1 MDQPIVISVLVAGA
15 ILAALMAALGMAG
28 AVHVTSRRAHGYMHL
43 IFYAMLLMVA
53 LANLL
58 SGRDL
63 SSSNM
68 KFDEVAV
75 IVRHPLVS
83 LLQPLASLLLLTL
96 AGERLITHLIR
107 RDKAAQAPSALL
119 VAFLTFWVCTVAAPA
134 LLGAHPQ
141 VSHDYVYPLVI
152 GFAAVLATATERDLA
167 FGAARNALLV
177 FLAAGLLLIPFKPS
191 LVLDASYTQGL
202 LPGVPRLAGLAPH
215 AVSLGMLAQLGLLC
229 LLARPLQRVWLNRL
243 AWAMGLGVLF
253 LAQSK
258 TAWIS
263 FVLCSACILLV
274 RQGPGFMRRVGD
286 PVRPEFGIVALLAF
300 MAAVA
305 GLAALLMFGEV
316 DARLSSFFDSAQGAQ
331 LASMT
336 GRDQIWA
343 IAYDEWQRNPVFG
356 YGPTLWDASFRE
368 AIGMPNATHAHNQF
382 MDTLSRSGTVGAA
395 ALVLYSLVLLVLSIR
410 YARASGGLTLALFV
424 ALALRAISEVPLLL
438 FGYGPELIAHV
449 LLLMALAAAGR
460 EVRERRRKVARTPP
474 MPRAAPA
481 SAFARNSA
489 APGDPHP
496 PLATAR
502 LRS

>member
-1 MDQPIVISVLVAGA
+1 MDQPVVISVLVAGA

-28 AVHVTSRRAHGYMHL
+28 AVHVTSRRAHGYMHF

-68 KFDEVAV
+68 KFDEVVV

-96 AGERLITHLIR
+96 AGERLITHWIR
-107 RDKAAQAPSALL
+107 RDRAAQAPSALL
-119 VAFLTFWVCTVAAPA
+119 VAFLTFWLCTVAAPA
-134 LLGAHPQ
+134 LLGAHPH

-167 FGAARNALLV
+167 FGAARNALLL
-177 FLAAGLLLIPFKPS
+177 FMFAGLLLIPLKPS

-229 LLARPLQRVWLNRL
+229 LLARPLPYTWLNRL

-263 FVLCSACILLV
+263 FILCSACILVV
-274 RQGPGFMRRVGD
+274 RRGPSFMRRVGD
-286 PVRPEFGIVALLAF
+286 PVRPEFGIVAVL
-300 MAAVA
+300 
-305 GLAALLMFGEV
+305 
-316 DARLSSFFDSAQGAQ
+316 
-331 LASMT
+331 
-336 GRDQIWA
+336 
-343 IAYDEWQRNPVFG
+343 
-356 YGPTLWDASFRE
+356 GPAD
-368 AIGMPNATHAHNQF
+368 
-382 MDTLSRSGTVGAA
+382 
-395 ALVLYSLVLLVLSIR
+395 
-410 YARASGGLTLALFV
+410 
-424 ALALRAISEVPLLL
+424 
-438 FGYGPELIAHV
+438 
-449 LLLMALAAAGR
+449 
-460 EVRERRRKVARTPP
+460 VRRHRRTPEQL
-474 MPRAAPA
+474 
-481 SAFARNSA
+481 F
-489 APGDPHP
+489 
-496 PLATAR
+496 
-502 LRS
+502 